1 YPLAEQTAE
10 HEEFPH
16 LGRPVSRLIR
26 PTDLEK
32 ARHLSTSA
40 NAPWH
45 RLLMYARLRPWFR
58 FFVDAQTS
66 GESIHGEQ
74 PIGTMGRCIDLLGVP
89 PHRTTRRF
97 VCIGL
102 SCSHRL
108 CAEWAAPG
116 NEPTQ
121 QLSEHVLVPP
131 QNNGVQFPVSGG

>member
-1 YPLAEQTAE
+1 MDRGLCRRCRPALNVSLLVMMVGDACHSESMAPCRPLLPASRYPLAEQTAE

-74 PIGTMGRCIDLLGVP
+74 PIGTM
-89 PHRTTRRF
+89 
-97 VCIGL
+97 
-102 SCSHRL
+102 
-108 CAEWAAPG
+108 
-116 NEPTQ
+116 
-121 QLSEHVLVPP
+121 
-131 QNNGVQFPVSGG
+131 